1 MTHPSRD
8 PARQVLA
15 HAARHRPD
23 HEPDT
28 DADAARA
35 LSARLG
41 ELRVPQPHAVAAELV
56 ASLRA
61 RGWRP
66 TGITGDWQRAPA
78 EPADPDRV
86 HGYAELARAALA
98 GRVASL
104 EAERLRPVPPAP
116 GGGGE
121 P

>member
-28 DADAARA
+28 DAEAARA

-86 HGYAELARAALA
+86 HDHAAEARRLLVE
-98 GRVASL
+98 GL
-104 EAERLRPVPPAP
+104 EAERMRPVPPPP
-116 GGGGE
+116 GGAR
-121 P
+121 